1 MPDTPTKKNK
11 PALPPGIYA
20 ITAEKFSQGRTTIE
34 VVQAMIDGG
43 IRIIQYRE
51 KRPTK
56 SFAAMLA
63 ECQEIRRLTRD
74 AGVLFIVNDYA
85 DIARLVD
92 ADGVHVGQ
100 DDLPVSAV
108 RQLIGCDKL
117 IGLSTHSPEQAAAA
131 VIAGADYIGVG
142 PIFATTTKEDVCLP
156 VGLKYLDHV
165 VRTCPLPF
173 VAIGGIKEQNI
184 GQIIQRGAKTVCLV
198 TEIVGAR
205 DIVTTV
211 QRLQAIMLGVG
222 QHASI

>member
-1 MPDTPTKKNK
+1 MPDTPAQKTK
-11 PALPPGIYA
+11 PALPPGIYG
-20 ITAEKFSQGRTTIE
+20 ITAEKFSQGRTTAQ

-43 IRIIQYRE
+43 IGIIQYRE
-51 KRPTK
+51 KRPAK
-56 SFAAMLA
+56 SFATMLA
-63 ECQEIRRLTRD
+63 ECQEIRRLTRE

-85 DIARLVD
+85 DIAMLVD

-108 RQLIGCDKL
+108 RKLIGGDKL
-117 IGLSTHSPEQAAAA
+117 IGLSTHNPEQAAAA
-131 VIAGADYIGVG
+131 VTAGADYIGVG

-156 VGLKYLDHV
+156 VGLEYLDRV

-198 TEIVGAR
+198 TEIVGAG
-205 DIVTTV
+205 DIAATV
-211 QRLQAIMLGVG
+211 RRLQQLMIS
-222 QHASI
+222 QC